1 MKKKNLSCIKHAR
14 LALLLVI
21 LLMVTVMMAGCGSAK
36 ETAAKA
42 PTTPVAVAVVN
53 SASAWVI
60 NSDLMDSAVYRIDVA
75 TNKQIAKI
83 PFEGAPG
90 GIAVSQEGVWVTD
103 FANDKLVR
111 IDPASHKV
119 VAAIKVGKGP
129 KTLAI
134 GAGAVWVGSST
145 DGSVYRIDM
154 ASNSVTATIK
164 VTDTAVNGLCFADN
178 AVWVTTVDFGLSKI
192 DPSTNK
198 ATARV
203 NVETIP
209 RGVVGGNGA
218 VWVAAPIANQIIKV
232 DAAALKISANIAAG
246 NAIGVALAKDWVAV
260 ANYKEGTVA
269 LIKAT
274 DNSAAGEVA
283 VGKNLQSIAYGRG
296 SLWVTSYDD
305 NALYRIDPA
314 AKSIIA
320 TIPIKRAGAVA
331 ISPE

>member
-1 MKKKNLSCIKHAR
+1 MQKTLSWTKPAR
-14 LALLLVI
+14 PALLLVI
-21 LLMVTVMMAGCGSAK
+21 LLMATVMLVGCGGAK
-36 ETAAKA
+36 EPAAKA
-42 PTTPVAVAVVN
+42 PTTPTAAAVVN
-53 SASAWVI
+53 VASAWVI

-75 TNKQIAKI
+75 INKQIAKI

-90 GIAVSQEGVWVTD
+90 GIAVSHEGVWVTD

-111 IDPASHKV
+111 IDPASHKTI
-119 VAAIKVGKGP
+119 ASIKVGKGP
-129 KTLAI
+129 KAVAI

-145 DGSVYRIDM
+145 DGSVSSIDI

-178 AVWVTTVDFGLSKI
+178 AVWVTTVDFGLVKI
-192 DPSTNK
+192 DPATNK

-209 RGVVGGNGA
+209 RGVVGGSGA
-218 VWVAAPIANQIIKV
+218 IWVAAPLANRIIKV
-232 DAAALKISANIAAG
+232 DSAALKISANITAG

-269 LIKAT
+269 LIKAS
-274 DNSAAGEVA
+274 DNSAAGEIA

-320 TIPIKRAGAVA
+320 TIPVKRAGAVA